1 MPFESDKIMF
11 EVYKEATYSGRYR
24 VVYFT
29 ELLDHNKESEINRA
43 MAGEHF
49 FDGFIWAYRKDQAK
63 EAIARLLARLNEGET
78 ISKADFER
86 ELEPF
91 VPCRS

>member
-29 ELLDHNKESEINRA
+29 ELLDHNKESEIDGGRGGRA
-43 MAGEHF
+43 
-49 FDGFIWAYRKDQAK
+49 
-63 EAIARLLARLNEGET
+63 LL
-78 ISKADFER
+78 
-86 ELEPF
+86 
-91 VPCRS
+91 